1 MRKSFISILA
11 ALAALVS
18 CEEWE
23 PVFTSRY
30 DEPAD
35 YAPAQ
40 MTANTSIASLS
51 AMYSIGKP
59 VKIQGDVVIGGRVSS
74 SDAAGNFYR
83 SFYIQ
88 DETGGIEVK
97 IGKTSL
103 YSDYKEGQMIYVDMN
118 GLVLGMY
125 GYKSGNYGGNGMVQ
139 IGLED
144 KSGEYETSYMDIQP
158 VIDAHVFRGGAKDL
172 EPVEPDVISSPSQ
185 LPSTS
190 AILSNCPYLGKL
202 VTIKGMSYAGRIF
215 TLAYLDDRQDKKASS
230 NRLFL
235 SDDDWGVTTWAM
247 SKTNFVRHLEKG
259 DWDSARIGNANDQN
273 YGTVAD
279 PENKEKLI
287 ANASSAT
294 VSQYFTLGDREVIVR
309 TSGYAR
315 FADTEIPSEVLSGAK
330 TVDITGVLTLY
341 QGDIQLV
348 VRRLD
353 DISVNL

>member
-1 MRKSFISILA
+1 MRKSFICIFASLA
-11 ALAALVS
+11 TLLS

-23 PVFTSRY
+23 PVFTSKY
-30 DEPAD
+30 DEAD
-35 YAPAQ
+35 DYVHAEL
-40 MTANTSIASLS
+40 TANTTIASLA
-51 AMYSIGKP
+51 AMYSVGNP
-59 VKIQGDVVIGGRVSS
+59 VRIQDDIIVAGRVSS

-83 SFYIQ
+83 SIYIQ
-88 DETGGIEVK
+88 DATGGIEVK

-158 VIDAHVFRGGAKDL
+158 VIDANVFRGSPKDL
-172 EPVEPDVISSPSQ
+172 EPVKPEVISTPSQ
-185 LPSTS
+185 LPSES
-190 AILSNCPYLGKL
+190 ATLAKCPYLGKL
-202 VTIKGMSYAGRIF
+202 VTIKGLSCSNRIF
-215 TLAYLDDRQDKKASS
+215 TLVYLDDRQDKKASS

-247 SKTNFVRHLEKG
+247 SKSCFIRHLENG
-259 DWDSARIGNANDQN
+259 DWDSARIGNSGDQN

-279 PENKEKLI
+279 PANKEKLL
-287 ANASSAT
+287 ANASAAT
-294 VSQYFTLGDREVIVR
+294 VSQYFTLGGRDVVVR

-315 FADTEIPSEVLSGAK
+315 FADAEIPAEVLSGEK

-348 VRRLD
+348 IRSLD
-353 DISVNL
+353 DISVNH